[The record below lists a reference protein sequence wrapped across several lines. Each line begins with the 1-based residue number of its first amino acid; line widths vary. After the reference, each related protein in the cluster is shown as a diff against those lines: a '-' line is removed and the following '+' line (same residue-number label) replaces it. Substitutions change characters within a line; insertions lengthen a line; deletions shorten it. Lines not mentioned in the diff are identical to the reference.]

1 MKFRFFLLFLAVAG
15 LHTPALAEEADL
27 SDPIVKAPEL
37 TLRDLVPA
45 AILEGVSNPFNLQ
58 AEVMSNEADQPFQV
72 TFDITMPEY
81 PNVTISLLVSER
93 ENVIGLVTRLRLMA
107 DAGNLPGGSP
117 AEMDAFD
124 GADCIGVVGQNM
136 ITCMIGT
143 AGVQF
148 SATDFMEGDS
158 IDYAATKAL
167 FATLPLDNYRKVF
180 GQ

>member
-1 MKFRFFLLFLAVAG
+1 MKVRVLLLFSALAG
-15 LHTPALAEEADL
+15 LHTPALADEADL

-81 PNVTISLLVSER
+81 PNVTISLLISER
-93 ENVIGLVTRLRLMA
+93 ENVTGLVTRLRSMA
-107 DAGNLPGGSP
+107 DAGNLPGGSS
-117 AEMDAFD
+117 ADMDVLD
-124 GADCIGVVGQNM
+124 GADCIGVVAQNM
-136 ITCMIGT
+136 ITCMIGS
-143 AGVQF
+143 AGAQF
-148 SATDFMEGDS
+148 TATDFMEGGS
-158 IDYAATKAL
+158 IDYAATKVL
-167 FATLPLDNYRKVF
+167 FSTLPLENYRKVF

>member
-1 MKFRFFLLFLAVAG
+1 MKFRFLLLFSAIAG
-15 LHTPALAEEADL
+15 LHAPALAETGL
-27 SDPIVKAPEL
+27 SEPIVKAPEL

-45 AILEGVSNPFNLQ
+45 AILDGISNPFNLQ

-93 ENVIGLVTRLRLMA
+93 ENVIGLVSRLRSMA
-107 DAGNLPGGSP
+107 NAGNLPGGSP
-117 AEMDAFD
+117 ADMDAVD

-148 SATDFMEGDS
+148 TATDFMEGDS
-158 IDYAATKAL
+158 IDYAATKTL
-167 FATLPLDNYRKVF
+167 FSTLPLENYRKVF
-180 GQ
+180 GR